1 MDSVGSVHW
10 YVHAWRVLLVLPAG
24 NMLPWLL
31 PVQSAKGAG
40 SALYFSLPV
49 LPDRHHTTIL
59 KAQTWAR
66 KVKAMHLSDYL
77 HVCAVSQ
84 PSATHMGKR
93 ALVAGGNAP
102 SAACCWRRLAALP
115 PGIRHIVLV
124 PTVPVVFPKLP
135 LSEGI
140 LQTIDGSRLI
150 KGALQK
156 TGLASHILDRHAAIS
171 ATCDTHTL
179 AAQCPHVGLA
189 VHAQRMGGGTG

>member
-1 MDSVGSVHW
+1 MVYPELAHLGLVVSRGGEDL
-10 YVHAWRVLLVLPAG
+10 RLLGGDGGVA
-24 NMLPWLL
+24 
-31 PVQSAKGAG
+31 VDEAREDA
-40 SALYFSLPV
+40 
-49 LPDRHHTTIL
+49 
-59 KAQTWAR
+59 AQG
-66 KVKAMHLSDYL
+66 
-77 HVCAVSQ
+77 
-84 PSATHMGKR
+84 MGKR